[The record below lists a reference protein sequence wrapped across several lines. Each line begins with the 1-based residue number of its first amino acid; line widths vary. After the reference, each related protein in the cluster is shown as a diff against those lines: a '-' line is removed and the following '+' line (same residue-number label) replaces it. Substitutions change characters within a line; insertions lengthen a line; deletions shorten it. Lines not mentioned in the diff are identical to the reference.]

1 MKKKSNQQIH
11 QPDEFAK
18 SNLISSHEGYESL
31 KFKKLKAILLI
42 AALLSSLA
50 TVLIGLLVA
59 YLVYYPKRKN
69 EAGVL
74 NGAYLVSDHIGLFVV
89 AMVFS
94 ATIVAFTIL
103 IVLTSKK
110 QLIIDDTTNLAK
122 LTSIGFIASFTDAIF
137 VGSYVT
143 TMGLNKAFKTK
154 MVPSKMP
161 GNMTIGY
168 APAQILESTIFS
180 VVFDVDIVTLV
191 VMMVACI
198 IGGLVGSWVSKYVNN
213 QIFRLFS
220 GISLFIFGIIMI
232 LVHPNIAVIAQVA
245 YPTVKLV
252 GWRLAIGIIAYFI
265 LGIFSALGLGIFAP
279 SLAILALLGLE
290 FDAIAVIMS
299 VGAAAMMPP
308 AAIKFIK
315 DKNYDPKTVILF
327 LTGGLWGCLI
337 CFLVIYLGIQI
348 GAGID
353 WDTFKDVLKWIAI
366 VVTFY
371 CSLMMLFDFVKIYGH
386 HGWNEEGPP
395 KSEQRNQK

>member
-198 IGGLVGSWVSKYVNN
+198 IGGLVGS
-213 QIFRLFS
+213 
-220 GISLFIFGIIMI
+220 
-232 LVHPNIAVIAQVA
+232 
-245 YPTVKLV
+245 
-252 GWRLAIGIIAYFI
+252 
-265 LGIFSALGLGIFAP
+265 
-279 SLAILALLGLE
+279 
-290 FDAIAVIMS
+290 
-299 VGAAAMMPP
+299 
-308 AAIKFIK
+308 
-315 DKNYDPKTVILF
+315 
-327 LTGGLWGCLI
+327 
-337 CFLVIYLGIQI
+337 
-348 GAGID
+348 
-353 WDTFKDVLKWIAI
+353 
-366 VVTFY
+366 
-371 CSLMMLFDFVKIYGH
+371 
-386 HGWNEEGPP
+386 
-395 KSEQRNQK
+395 

>member
-1 MKKKSNQQIH
+1 MKKNSNQQIH

-42 AALLSSLA
+42 AALLSSLT

-94 ATIVAFTIL
+94 ATIVAFTIF

-110 QLIIDDTTNLAK
+110 QLIIDDNDTTNLAK

-198 IGGLVGSWVSKYVNN
+198 IGGLVGS
-213 QIFRLFS
+213 
-220 GISLFIFGIIMI
+220 
-232 LVHPNIAVIAQVA
+232 
-245 YPTVKLV
+245 
-252 GWRLAIGIIAYFI
+252 
-265 LGIFSALGLGIFAP
+265 
-279 SLAILALLGLE
+279 
-290 FDAIAVIMS
+290 
-299 VGAAAMMPP
+299 
-308 AAIKFIK
+308 
-315 DKNYDPKTVILF
+315 
-327 LTGGLWGCLI
+327 
-337 CFLVIYLGIQI
+337 
-348 GAGID
+348 
-353 WDTFKDVLKWIAI
+353 
-366 VVTFY
+366 
-371 CSLMMLFDFVKIYGH
+371 
-386 HGWNEEGPP
+386 
-395 KSEQRNQK
+395 

>member
-1 MKKKSNQQIH
+1 MKKNSNQQIH

-18 SNLISSHEGYESL
+18 SNLISNHEGYESL

-198 IGGLVGSWVSKYVNN
+198 IGGLVGS
-213 QIFRLFS
+213 
-220 GISLFIFGIIMI
+220 
-232 LVHPNIAVIAQVA
+232 
-245 YPTVKLV
+245 
-252 GWRLAIGIIAYFI
+252 
-265 LGIFSALGLGIFAP
+265 
-279 SLAILALLGLE
+279 
-290 FDAIAVIMS
+290 
-299 VGAAAMMPP
+299 
-308 AAIKFIK
+308 
-315 DKNYDPKTVILF
+315 
-327 LTGGLWGCLI
+327 
-337 CFLVIYLGIQI
+337 
-348 GAGID
+348 
-353 WDTFKDVLKWIAI
+353 
-366 VVTFY
+366 
-371 CSLMMLFDFVKIYGH
+371 
-386 HGWNEEGPP
+386 
-395 KSEQRNQK
+395 